1 MAILGKKQKIRMEK
15 KKKLEAHLMLLMLF
29 SGPAK
34 EGEEQDLDRRDKKVP
49 CIYQQPKSA

>member
-1 MAILGKKQKIRMEK
+1 MYFFYMGSSE
-15 KKKLEAHLMLLMLF
+15 
-29 SGPAK
+29 